1 MHSLCD
7 YNLQQ
12 NQEGFKVKKIINNA
26 DDTVMEGLEGF
37 VACYSRY
44 YEQHPEVKGVIARNR
59 RKEKVALVVGGG
71 SGHEPMFAG
80 FVGKGLADAAACGNI
95 FASPDP
101 NTVYET
107 ANAVSEGKGV
117 LFVYGN
123 YAGDN
128 LNFDMAEELLNDDG
142 IPTAHVRVW
151 DDVASAPKERIQ
163 DRRGIAGDVTVIKVA
178 GAACDAGL
186 SLEEVVRITEKARDN
201 TKSIGIAVS
210 PGQIPGLDKPTF
222 ELGEDEMEYGMG
234 IHGEPGIQRTKM
246 QPADVLTEELY
257 KNLMKDAG
265 LLKGDEVCVVINGLG
280 ATTNLELAIVY
291 RKVKQLLDKD
301 GIIVYDSDMN
311 NFCTS
316 QGMGGFSITF
326 MKLDDELKIYY
337 DMPCY
342 SPYYAKGE
350 LTGAAR
356 EHVAED
362 TVKTHE
368 VKAEEKSGEKA
379 ADTAVRKREGI
390 LTTLSAEDAKD
401 MLLYIADKV
410 IAKKPY
416 LTEIDSAIGDGDH
429 GIGMAGG
436 MQKAKDKLMELDPNG
451 NVYSVFETAGK
462 AMLMSMGGA
471 SGVIFG
477 SLYLAGAKGMEAK
490 AELHAADLAAM
501 ERKSLMAIKE
511 RGKAEVGD
519 KTMVDALEPAV
530 LAMEANK
537 EKTLLEMLKVAEEA
551 AKQGVENTKDYVAKF
566 GRAKSLMERAIGHQD
581 AGATSV
587 WLIFQGMREFVE
599 GNMI

>member
-1 MHSLCD
+1 M
-7 YNLQQ
+7 
-12 NQEGFKVKKIINNA
+12 KKIINNA

-44 YEQHPEVKGVIARNR
+44 YEQHLEVKGVIARNR

-71 SGHEPMFAG
+71 SGHEPMFSG

-107 ANAVSEGKGV
+107 ANAVNEGKGV

-128 LNFDMAEELLNDDG
+128 LNFDMAEELLNDEG

-151 DDVASAPKERIQ
+151 DDVASAPKDRIQ

-178 GAACDAGL
+178 GAACDTGL

-234 IHGEPGIQRTKM
+234 IHGEPGIRRTKI

-257 KNLMKDAG
+257 RNLMKDAG

-350 LTGAAR
+350 LTGAVR
-356 EHVAED
+356 ENVVVDIAGTYGTE
-362 TVKTHE
+362 TGGKCGK
-368 VKAEEKSGEKA
+368 KAEA
-379 ADTAVRKREGI
+379 AVRKRKGT
-390 LTTLSAEDAKD
+390 LNALSAEDVKD

-416 LTEIDSAIGDGDH
+416 LTEIDSATGDGDH

-436 MQKAKDKLMELDPNG
+436 MQKVKDKLRQLDPNG

-477 SLYLAGAKGMEAK
+477 SLYLAGAKGMEVK
-490 AELHAADLAAM
+490 AEFNSADFAAM

-537 EKTLLEMLKVAEEA
+537 DKTLLEMLKAAEA
-551 AKQGVENTKDYVAKF
+551 AAEQGVENTKNYVAKF

-599 GNMI
+599 GNMT